1 MKLTHS
7 PSDIFM
13 SFFLQFQKIVTFIY
27 FLTTTVR
34 LVHGPWLCMEKMG
47 EMVFFTH
54 PCLLNW
60 ITQK

>member
-1 MKLTHS
+1 
-7 PSDIFM
+7 M

-34 LVHGPWLCMEKMG
+34 LVHGPWLCMEKIG
-47 EMVFFTH
+47 EMDFFTH
-54 PCLLNW
+54 PCLFNW